1 MFLVQP
7 SKINFRLIREN
18 WMLKKFLC
26 FPQIP
31 LGSGH
36 PLQDSQAVNN
46 HLEPEHQSVSNTI
59 ESYTDDFGDV
69 QNVILGSISNNLSY
83 NSIS

>member
-7 SKINFRLIREN
+7 SKINFRLIPEN
-18 WMLKKFLC
+18 WMLKNFLC
-26 FPQIP
+26 FHQIP
-31 LGSGH
+31 LGYGH

-46 HLEPEHQSVSNTI
+46 NLEPERKSISNTI